1 MSYEIGFLS
10 VRLPLELRNRLKA
23 LAARRGVSLQ
33 RLMRNALEEFLS
45 REEAEGPELADVV
58 AKLREH
64 APELR
69 TRGVQH
75 LYVFGSVARGDARA
89 DSDVDLAIE
98 VDPAS
103 DFTLITLGSVAADVE
118 EWLKRGVDLGERSM
132 LRSSLRADFERD
144 AVRIF

>member
-1 MSYEIGFLS
+1 MSEKTAFLS
-10 VRLPLELRNRLKA
+10 VRLPAALRNRLKA
-23 LAARRGVSLQ
+23 VAATRGVSLQ
-33 RLMRNALEEFLS
+33 SLMRDALEELLR
-45 REEAEGPELADVV
+45 REEAEPPKLAEVL
-58 AKLREH
+58 ARLREH

-98 VDPAS
+98 VDPRS
-103 DFTLITLGSVAADVE
+103 DFSLVTLGSVAADVE
-118 EWLKRGVDLGERSM
+118 EWLNRGVDLGERSM

-144 AVRIF
+144 AVRVF